1 MAEKDLIVAISK
13 RLKSMPLRRRTEKV
27 RKLASESSAN
37 KRFIKKILP
46 DLYQEAFPS
55 TSSSSAGVSSGST
68 RHRALAAKRR

>member
-13 RLKSMPLRRRTEKV
+13 RLRSMPLQKRAGKI

-46 DLYQEAFPS
+46 DLYREAFPPS
-55 TSSSSAGVSSGST
+55 VSSAGEPLEST
-68 RHRALAAKRR
+68 RHRALAAGRQ